1 MIRAAERNDLGKL
14 ESALTDLKKAEVL
27 FSDREMKNMS
37 SDEVAQVSVK
47 AEARMSELIFDALIR
62 AGQHG
67 HLLIVQWLLNMNP
80 KNVLKKDTHGM
91 TVLSWAICMG
101 YLYLV
106 KWLVVSAG
114 ADVTEVDAYGQT
126 ALMLAVRRSGNNI
139 DIVRWLVEDGRS
151 NIAAALLYAASR
163 HHYSTIHYML
173 TNAGQS
179 VSDELWLKL
188 QPLSA
193 NFIYEVA
200 GVRCP
205 KPSSLLMTMLLSH
218 HPVPEVEIGGR
229 SSNRNR
235 RFFVRTQ
242 AHATRLLSLLP
253 TWLAEKYVELEITL
267 GRLPKAIVTILS
279 AYAYPSPDEIWSLLS
294 VLPLRRNPDRVA
306 RKRRR

>member
-1 MIRAAERNDLGKL
+1 
-14 ESALTDLKKAEVL
+14 
-27 FSDREMKNMS
+27 
-37 SDEVAQVSVK
+37 
-47 AEARMSELIFDALIR
+47 MSELIFDVLIR

-126 ALMLAVRRSGNNI
+126 ALMIAVRRGGNNT

-151 NIAAALLYAASR
+151 NILLYAASR
-163 HHYSTIHYML
+163 HYYSLAHYML

-218 HPVPEVEIGGR
+218 HPVPEVEIGGC
-229 SSNRNR
+229 SSNR

-253 TWLAEKYVELEITL
+253 TWLAEKYVELEIAL
-267 GRLPKAIVTILS
+267 VRLPKAIVTILS
-279 AYAYPSPDEIWSLLS
+279 AYSYPSPDEIWSLLS
-294 VLPLRRNPDRVA
+294 VLLLRRNPDRVA

>member
-1 MIRAAERNDLGKL
+1 MLRFDERCLRSDVIRAAEMNDLGKL
-14 ESALTDLKKAEVL
+14 ESALTDFKKTEVPFL
-27 FSDREMKNMS
+27 DRE
-37 SDEVAQVSVK
+37 K
-47 AEARMSELIFDALIR
+47 AEARMSELIFDVLIR

-114 ADVTEVDAYGQT
+114 ADVTEVDVYGQT
-126 ALMLAVRRSGNNI
+126 ALMLAVRRGGNNT

-163 HHYSTIHYML
+163 HHYSLIHYML

-218 HPVPEVEIGGR
+218 HPVPEVEIGGC
-229 SSNRNR
+229 SSNR

-253 TWLAEKYVELEITL
+253 TWLAEKYVELEIAL
-267 GRLPKAIVTILS
+267 VRLPKAIVTILS
-279 AYAYPSPDEIWSLLS
+279 AYSYPSPDEIWSLLS